1 MSGLKNESGMT
12 LVEALV
18 CAILLALGSA
28 AVSSLITGG
37 LVASDKH
44 SALLHA
50 QVLATAEIED
60 LRSLDYSTLA
70 SRTPLAD
77 SWNGMTFT
85 IDSTV
90 TRDAPDA
97 NMSTVSVWVTWS
109 QRGQGFAYNLDSV
122 FTDTRS

>member
-1 MSGLKNESGMT
+1 MSGLKNENGMT
-12 LVEALV
+12 LIEALV

-37 LVASDKH
+37 LLASDKH

-50 QVLATAEIED
+50 QALATAEIED
-60 LRSLDYSTLA
+60 LRALDYGTLA
-70 SRTPLAD
+70 SRTPLDD
-77 SWNGMTFT
+77 SWNGMTFA

-90 TRDAPDA
+90 TRDAPEP

-109 QRGQGFAYNLDSV
+109 QRGQRFGYNLDSL